1 MLMKTAGRD
10 NSKMSTENRITLREM
25 AQRLNRCP
33 KTFRKYV
40 IEYQIPH
47 ICLGRD
53 MLFNAVEVEKY
64 LSNLTLMNQLAAQHI
79 QVSDAKKSKT
89 KRNLKNLDQSKN
101 RYASMLG
108 LK

>member
-1 MLMKTAGRD
+1 M
-10 NSKMSTENRITLREM
+10 NTENRITLREM

-53 MLFNAVEVEKY
+53 MLFNAVEVENFLTK
-64 LSNLTLMNQLAAQHI
+64 LTLKDQPPSQQNQI
-79 QVSDAKKSKT
+79 PNS
-89 KRNLKNLDQSKN
+89 RQSKPN
-101 RYASMLG
+101 ET
-108 LK
+108 

>member
-1 MLMKTAGRD
+1 M
-10 NSKMSTENRITLREM
+10 NTESRITLKEM

-53 MLFNAVEVEKY
+53 MLFNAIEVE
-64 LSNLTLMNQLAAQHI
+64 NFLTILALKKQSSI
-79 QVSDAKKSKT
+79 EQVQVPNTKKSKT
-89 KRNLKNLDQSKN
+89 KGIFKNLDQSRN
-101 RYASMLG
+101 RDASLLG
-108 LK
+108 LS

>member
-1 MLMKTAGRD
+1 MNTA
-10 NSKMSTENRITLREM
+10 SRITLKEM
-25 AQRLNRCP
+25 ANRLNRCP

-47 ICLGRD
+47 ICLGRN
-53 MLFNAVEVEKY
+53 MLFSAVEVEEF
-64 LSNLTLMNQLAAQHI
+64 LSNLTLINQSSSRRVQI
-79 QVSDAKKSKT
+79 PNTKQSKT
-89 KRNLKNLDQSKN
+89 KRNLKNLDQSRN

>member
-1 MLMKTAGRD
+1 M
-10 NSKMSTENRITLREM
+10 NTENRITLKEM

-53 MLFNAVEVEKY
+53 MLFNATEVENF
-64 LSNLTLMNQLAAQHI
+64 LTNLTLKNKPSIQQV
-79 QVSDAKKSKT
+79 QVSNTKQSKT
-89 KRNLKNLDQSKN
+89 KRNLKNLDQSKK

>member
-1 MLMKTAGRD
+1 M
-10 NSKMSTENRITLREM
+10 SKENRLTLREM

-53 MLFNAVEVEKY
+53 MLFDATEVENY
-64 LSNLTLMNQLAAQHI
+64 LSNFTQINQSSTQEPQI
-79 QVSDAKKSKT
+79 QIPRKSKT
-89 KRNLKNLDQSKN
+89 KSNTKNSYQSRN
-101 RYASMLG
+101 RYANLLG
-108 LK
+108 LS

>member
-1 MLMKTAGRD
+1 MKAAGKGY
-10 NSKMSTENRITLREM
+10 SKMNTENRITLKEM

-53 MLFNAVEVEKY
+53 MLFDAVEVEKY
-64 LSNLTLMNQLAAQHI
+64 LSNLTLINQLPTPQFR
-79 QVSDAKKSKT
+79 VSNAKKTKT
-89 KRNLKNLDQSKN
+89 KLNSKKLDQSKE
-101 RYASMLG
+101 RYASLLG

>member
-1 MLMKTAGRD
+1 MKTVRVD
-10 NSKMSTENRITLREM
+10 NGKMNTENRITLKEM

-53 MLFNAVEVEKY
+53 MLFNALEVEKY
-64 LSNLTLMNQLAAQHI
+64 LSNLTMVNQLSTQQI
-79 QVSDAKKSKT
+79 QVYNANKPKT
-89 KRNLKNLDQSKN
+89 KPNSKKLVQSRN
-101 RYASMLG
+101 RYASLLG
-108 LK
+108 LS

>member
-1 MLMKTAGRD
+1 MKPTRPGIYKC
-10 NSKMSTENRITLREM
+10 NQQVRISLKEM

-53 MLFNAVEVEKY
+53 MLFNAVEVEDF
-64 LSNLTLMNQLAAQHI
+64 LTALTLKNQSYI
-79 QVSDAKKSKT
+79 QQYEKPNSKQSRP
-89 KRNLKNLDQSKN
+89 KQNLKKLDQSKI
-101 RYASMLG
+101 AMLRCWV
-108 LK
+108 

>member
-1 MLMKTAGRD
+1 M
-10 NSKMSTENRITLREM
+10 SKENRLTLREM

-53 MLFNAVEVEKY
+53 MLFDTTEVENY
-64 LSNLTLMNQLAAQHI
+64 LSNFTLINQSSTQEFPI
-79 QVSDAKKSKT
+79 QIARKSKT
-89 KRNLKNLDQSKN
+89 KSNTKNSDKSRN
-101 RYASMLG
+101 RYANLLG
-108 LK
+108 LS

>member
-1 MLMKTAGRD
+1 M
-10 NSKMSTENRITLREM
+10 NTENRITLKEM

-53 MLFNAVEVEKY
+53 MLFDAAEVENY
-64 LSNLTLMNQLAAQHI
+64 LSNLTLMNRAESQQI
-79 QVSDAKKSKT
+79 QGSTAKKSKT
-89 KRNLKNLDQSKN
+89 KKGEKNSNKLRNKYANL
-101 RYASMLG
+101 LG
-108 LK
+108 LS

>member
-1 MLMKTAGRD
+1 M
-10 NSKMSTENRITLREM
+10 SKENRLTLREM

-53 MLFNAVEVEKY
+53 MLFDATEVENY
-64 LSNLTLMNQLAAQHI
+64 LSNFTRINQSSTQEPQI
-79 QVSDAKKSKT
+79 QIPKKLKT
-89 KRNLKNLDQSKN
+89 KSNTKNSYQSRN
-101 RYASMLG
+101 RYANLLG
-108 LK
+108 LS

>member
-1 MLMKTAGRD
+1 M
-10 NSKMSTENRITLREM
+10 NTENRITLKEM

-53 MLFNAVEVEKY
+53 MLFNAAEVENY
-64 LSNLTLMNQLAAQHI
+64 LSTLTLANQPAAKTV
-79 QVSDAKKSKT
+79 QVSATRKSKT
-89 KRNLKNLDQSKN
+89 KQNSNKVNKSRNH
-101 RYASMLG
+101 YASLLG
-108 LK
+108 LS

>member
-1 MLMKTAGRD
+1 M
-10 NSKMSTENRITLREM
+10 NTENRITLKEM

-53 MLFNAVEVEKY
+53 MLFNAAEVEKF
-64 LSNLTLMNQLAAQHI
+64 LSNLTLTNQSSV
-79 QVSDAKKSKT
+79 QVSVTRKSKT
-89 KRNLKNLDQSKN
+89 KQNINKLDKSRN
-101 RYASMLG
+101 RYASLLG
-108 LK
+108 LS

>member
-1 MLMKTAGRD
+1 M
-10 NSKMSTENRITLREM
+10 NTENRITLKEM

-64 LSNLTLMNQLAAQHI
+64 LSNLTLINQVSAQQI
-79 QVSDAKKSKT
+79 QVSNAKKSKT
-89 KRNLKNLDQSKN
+89 KPNAKKLDQSKN
-101 RYASMLG
+101 RYASLLG
-108 LK
+108 LS